1 MIKLVVLTIAG
12 SLLASAPA
20 FAHEEHD
27 IEAALEAYSG
37 ALAAEDVT
45 EAEAWVLADD
55 DEFTIFEGSGTNI
68 GWADYRDH
76 HLAPEFAAEGFDI
89 DVYDWHSYDIA
100 IDGGLAVAT
109 FTIRMEYV
117 SHGEA
122 RERDAHGTA
131 ILTRTDNGWRLR
143 HLHTS

>member
-1 MIKLVVLTIAG
+1 MSKLLALTLAG
-12 SLLASAPA
+12 SLFTAAPA
-20 FAHEEHD
+20 LAHEAHD
-27 IEAALEAYSG
+27 VEAALEAYSG

-55 DEFTIFEGSGTNI
+55 EDFTIFEGSGTNI

-76 HLAPEFAAEGFDI
+76 HLAPEFAAEGFEI
-89 DVYDWHSYDIA
+89 DVYDWHGYNIE
-100 IDGGLAVAT
+100 IDGDLAVAT

-122 RERDAHGTA
+122 RVRDAHGTA
-131 ILTRTDNGWRLR
+131 ILTRTESGWRLR

>member
-1 MIKLVVLTIAG
+1 MSK
-12 SLLASAPA
+12 LLAQAVAVGLFATAPA
-20 FAHEEHD
+20 FAHEAHD
-27 IEAALEAYSG
+27 VEAALEAYSG
-37 ALAAEDVT
+37 ALAAEDVAG
-45 EAEAWVLADD
+45 AEAWVLPDGED
-55 DEFTIFEGSGTNI
+55 FTIFEGAGTNF

-89 DVYDWHSYDIA
+89 DVYDWNDYDIM
-100 IDGGLAVAT
+100 IDGDLAVAT

-131 ILTRTDNGWRLR
+131 ILIRTENGWRLR